1 MRPEFDPWVGKIPWK
16 NKWQPTP
23 VFWPGKSHGQG
34 AWWIVVRGISQSW
47 TWLKWRST
55 HCIFTYTNFLLLS
68 LFCNYFLLVDTVLCP
83 VLFFFFLLYYS
94 SGSYLFSPPNSVDYN
109 TNQFDYWWV
118 RRLTEDFFTLQ
129 SHLSLRMGLPSGDFC
144 WAISIVCGVGFPA
157 HLHSVSPPEDQP
169 GLVFVMV
176 ARFPE
181 RERAE
186 AGFNCSLGI
195 SLFPW
200 WFVASAGHKADL
212 GSTAEQVACMAQRE
226 GTGHVQW
233 PQIEEN
239 CI

>member
-34 AWWIVVRGISQSW
+34 AWWIVVHGISQSW

-83 VLFFFFLLYYS
+83 VLFFFSCYITALGVIYFHPQTQWITIRTIWLLMSPEVDWRFLHSAVSSELTHGLAIRWFLL
-94 SGSYLFSPPNSVDYN
+94 GNLNRV
-109 TNQFDYWWV
+109 W
-118 RRLTEDFFTLQ
+118 
-129 SHLSLRMGLPSGDFC
+129 G
-144 WAISIVCGVGFPA
+144 GVPA

-212 GSTAEQVACMAQRE
+212 GSTAEQVACMAQRA

-233 PQIEEN
+233 PRIEEN